1 MHTFHFFLWEVTQMG
16 RERAWEMCM
25 RGGGRCLGQKEEK
38 EVVGGSGRGEQIE
51 TGKQQHRKGCGETS
65 SSREELVKRLCHP
78 EFTLS
83 VAVLPLPSS
92 NSPQK
97 VPSSKPH
104 CPGPSLLP
112 EEPQRVNYSSKQE
125 HEPWT
130 RPSCLL

>member
-1 MHTFHFFLWEVTQMG
+1 MHTFHFSLWEVTQMG

-83 VAVLPLPSS
+83 VAVPVPIPHRKFHLPSLTV
-92 NSPQK
+92 Q
-97 VPSSKPH
+97 VPP
-104 CPGPSLLP
+104 CSLKNTK
-112 EEPQRVNYSSKQE
+112 E
-125 HEPWT
+125 
-130 RPSCLL
+130 